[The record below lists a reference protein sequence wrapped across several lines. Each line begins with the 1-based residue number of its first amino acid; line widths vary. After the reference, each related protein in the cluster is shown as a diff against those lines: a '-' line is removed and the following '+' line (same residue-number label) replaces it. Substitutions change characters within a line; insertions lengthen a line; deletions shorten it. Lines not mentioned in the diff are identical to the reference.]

1 MSNAIYIHIPFCL
14 RKCAYCDF
22 HSFTNSLNEKEKYV
36 EYLVKELEL
45 YKCQEEIDTVYF
57 GGGTPSLLSGH
68 DIAQIL
74 SKLNLNSEVEVTLE
88 LNPATADFNKLLEFK
103 SSGINRLSIGIQ
115 TLNDELLK
123 KIGRLHSSKE
133 AEQIYREARR
143 AGFDNI
149 SLDLI
154 FALPG
159 QNMNDLES
167 DLNKVVALNPE
178 HISIYSLIWEE
189 GTELWNMRENGL
201 VEACDEDLEALMY
214 EKIIDF
220 LKKNEYI
227 HYEISNFSKKT
238 YESRHNSKYW
248 ENKEYIALGLG
259 ASYYYKNYRGKNVY
273 DFENY
278 YRMID
283 KGIRPILEEEYVE
296 NKKEYEYM
304 LGLRLLE
311 KGIEVSDDDTEYF
324 GICKKLVLDDYLYKN
339 GTRYFLTKKGLFFAN
354 YVFECFIN

>member
-14 RKCAYCDF
+14 KKCAYCDF
-22 HSFTNSLNEKEKYV
+22 HSFVNALGEKEKYV
-36 EYLVKELEL
+36 EYLIKEFEL
-45 YKCQEEIDTVYF
+45 YKYEGEIDTVYF
-57 GGGTPSLLSGH
+57 GGGTPSLLNGA
-68 DIAQIL
+68 DITRIL
-74 SKLNLNSEVEVTLE
+74 SKLNLNPKAEITLE
-88 LNPATADFNKLLEFK
+88 LNPATADFNKLLDFK

-115 TLNDELLK
+115 TFNDELLK
-123 KIGRLHSSKE
+123 KIGRLHSSCE
-133 AEQIYREARR
+133 AEQIYREARM

-159 QNMNDLES
+159 QNMKNLEDDL
-167 DLNKVVALNPE
+167 DKVVFLNPE

-189 GTELWNMRENGL
+189 ETELWDMREKGL
-201 VEACDEDLEALMY
+201 VEACDDDLEALMY
-214 EKIIDF
+214 EKIIEF
-220 LKKNEYI
+220 LNGKGYI
-227 HYEISNFSKKT
+227 HYEISNFSKES

-259 ASYYYKNYRGKNVY
+259 ASYYYQNYRGKNVY
-273 DFENY
+273 DFKSY
-278 YRMID
+278 YEMID
-283 KGIRPILEEEYVE
+283 KGIRPVLEEEYIE

-311 KGIEVSDDDTEYF
+311 RGIEVSEDDAQYLE
-324 GICKKLVLDDYLYKN
+324 ICKKLVSEGYLYKN
-339 GTRYFLTKKGLFFAN
+339 GKRYFLTKKGLFFAN